1 MLSPALPGLRVHMVP
16 HDGFRGEGSCSSW
29 LSLVD
34 ADSSSCNAPFGT
46 WDKRNGFQP
55 SYWRRPAARPDHQT
69 PSRAKPIKPP
79 MPCVP
84 QHFHPCLAQ
93 RQTETDGRGRVW
105 PRHASTHP
113 WHGALSRPFPRK
125 QQSKQARQSRAG
137 WGGEETDDDGNRPGV
152 TLVGQ
157 PRKGRET
164 GSVVSGL
171 ANGTHAC
178 KTCARLR
185 RVGWLDGSW
194 GARWLAGW
202 MASRSQAGFALCL
215 PRLACSLCS
224 QWPFGRPT
232 SHPGASMVGRWCVGG
247 WLNQRRTRDNLAP
260 RPPLHTPAIQ
270 AQPIQH
276 GFVIDSRRPSR
287 VRYSSA
293 RR

>member
-1 MLSPALPGLRVHMVP
+1 MLSPALPGLRVHMVLP

-46 WDKRNGFQP
+46 WDQRNGFQP

-84 QHFHPCLAQ
+84 QQLSSLPCAKTD
-93 RQTETDGRGRVW
+93 RDGRTAAGLAS
-105 PRHASTHP
+105 HASAHP

-137 WGGEETDDDGNRPGV
+137 WGGEETDERDGNRPGV

-185 RVGWLDGSW
+185 RVGWLDGWIMGGS
-194 GARWLAGW
+194 LAGW

-224 QWPFGRPT
+224 RWPFGRPT
-232 SHPGASMVGRWCVGG
+232 SHPGASMAGRWCVGG
-247 WLNQRRTRDNLAP
+247 VAQPKTDSRQSGAAAP
-260 RPPLHTPAIQ
+260 PPPLNTR
-270 AQPIQH
+270 QPPKPSPSNM
-276 GFVIDSRRPSR
+276 DS
-287 VRYSSA
+287 
-293 RR
+293 